1 MTKDRPFF
9 SRSIMELES
18 AFEERSTEPDF
29 IDALAEELTHRQTD
43 RAQRLA
49 ERVETTRDA
58 ATAARTAAKVQTPPL
73 PAPAPSATQFRD
85 VPPAVARVDTP
96 MPPIT
101 NAPGQVLGAWTAL
114 EVLNPQTFAKPY
126 DLASKSERALVA
138 DFAHGL
144 PWEVGDHGKPNKRLF
159 YHVILGTIDAPR
171 AFAALLDR
179 YVDSRVE
186 RPRVKAEAVLA
197 SIIVDK
203 NGIPVPDDA
212 VLVSS
217 FGWGLP
223 VALTGDLSD
232 LSRWTSV
239 SEQLHA
245 GLANQIRR
253 QDQRGDDRPLD
264 RALIQGA
271 YDWLLAELQ
280 LPADYARAPR
290 FAIRAFQDFRLREPP
305 DPPFLNSFFLR
316 DLGRAQT
323 LFERGNAPKAL
334 RLYIGQDK
342 PSTRRDLLEDAT
354 ALEEA
359 IAPSAIPSARWPAPG
374 RHPLVLLQQAAVN
387 LALKDASQPGIL
399 AVNGPPGTGKTTL
412 LRDIVAALITQR
424 AEAMCR
430 FDDPARAFS
439 DSRERVM
446 LNKENVSLY
455 SVDKSLRGF
464 EMLVVS
470 YNNGAVE
477 NVSAELPAQ
486 TAVAGDAGLSYFKP
500 LSDALLERPTWGL
513 VAGVLGN
520 KTNRSRFRNTFWW
533 DKDVGLAAYLAEAAG
548 TPQWIE
554 EAGPNNTTK
563 KRRPRLVVEA
573 SAPSS
578 HGEALKRWEVART
591 VFRKRSDETRQLLN
605 RLEAI
610 RAAVKNIGALT
621 TAAASSRAA
630 RDAAIANAEQLKNRF
645 HEALNRETAAGI
657 ALKSA
662 SERLDGH
669 EALRPGFF
677 ARLFNTT
684 AAKQWSATHA
694 PLANVHQK
702 LTTTRAER
710 AAAAARL
717 EEEWKSSEAAG
728 RRLTTESEAAESV
741 RAAAQRTLDEGV
753 ARLGDRLVDQTYF
766 EHGHEVK
773 HRSVPWCDSVAHR
786 IRDDLFVAAMELHKA
801 FIDAAAKPLRSNLA
815 GLVKAMGSTGGSTF
829 VDRKAPFLA
838 EVWASL
844 FLVVPVLSTT
854 FASVERMLGALP
866 QETFGWLLIDEAGQ
880 AMPQAAVG
888 AILRSRRAIVVGDP
902 MQIEPVVPLPER
914 LTQTICR
921 RFGVDPDRFNAPDA
935 SAQTLADAATPYM
948 AEFLGRQGSRVVGVP
963 LLVHR
968 RCAEPMFG
976 IANAIAY
983 QHLMV
988 HAKQPKESDIREC
1001 LGPSRWIDVQGS
1013 GRDKWCAEEGTVVLE
1028 MFRKLAAA
1036 DIAPNLYIISPFRIV
1051 EENLSQ
1057 LLLNSGL
1064 LASMTKDPGKWVR
1077 EHVGTVHTAQGREA
1091 EAVIL
1096 VLGAPDPDQRSA
1108 RGWAGGSPNL
1118 LNVALTRAQEV
1129 AYVVGNRQLW
1139 QEAGVFNALHLGMPS

>member
-18 AFEERSTEPDF
+18 AFEERSAEPDF
-29 IDALAEELTHRQTD
+29 IDALADELTHRQTD
-43 RAQRLA
+43 RAQRLV
-49 ERVETTRDA
+49 ERVQAVRA
-58 ATAARTAAKVQTPPL
+58 VAGAARPL
-73 PAPAPSATQFRD
+73 PAPQAPFPPTPITPVPPVTGAPSA
-85 VPPAVARVDTP
+85 AVRMDIP

-101 NAPGQVLGAWTAL
+101 DGPEQVLGAWTAL

-144 PWEVGDHGKPNKRLF
+144 PWEVGDRGKPNKRLF
-159 YHVILGTIDAPR
+159 YQVVLGTIDAPR

-197 SIIVDK
+197 SIVVDK
-203 NGIPVPDDA
+203 NGVPVPDDA
-212 VLVSS
+212 VVVSS

-223 VALTGDLSD
+223 VALAGDLSD

-245 GLANQIRR
+245 GLAKQIRR

-264 RALIQGA
+264 RALIQSA
-271 YDWLLAELQ
+271 YDWLLAELK

-290 FAIRAFQDFRLREPP
+290 FAIRVFQDFRLREPP
-305 DPPFLNSFFLR
+305 DPPLLNSFFLR

-323 LFERGNAPKAL
+323 LFAKGNAPKAL

-374 RHPLVLLQQAAVN
+374 RHPLVLLQQAAVD

-412 LRDIVAALITQR
+412 LRDIVAALVTQR
-424 AEAMCR
+424 AEAMCS

-439 DSRERVM
+439 DSGERIM
-446 LNKENVSLY
+446 LNKEKVSLY

-464 EMLVVS
+464 EMLVAS
-470 YNNGAVE
+470 SNNGAVE

-486 TAVAGDAGLSYFKP
+486 TAVADDAGLSYFKP
-500 LSDALLERPTWGL
+500 LSDALLDRPTWGL

-520 KTNRSRFRNTFWW
+520 AANRVRFMKTFWW
-533 DKDVGLAAYLAEAAG
+533 DDEVGLARYLAEAAG

-563 KRRPRLVVEA
+563 KHRPRLIVEA

-578 HGEALKRWEVART
+578 HSEAIKRWDAART
-591 VFRKRSDETRQLLN
+591 VFRQRSAEARRLLSG
-605 RLEAI
+605 LEAI
-610 RAAVKNIGALT
+610 RAAVKDIGALT
-621 TAAASSRAA
+621 RAATSSRAA
-630 RDAAIANAEQLKNRF
+630 RDTAIANAEQLKSRF
-645 HEALNRETAAGI
+645 HEALNRETAAGV

-662 SERLDGH
+662 RERLDAH

-677 ARLFNTT
+677 ARLFHTT
-684 AAKQWSATHA
+684 AAKQWSATRA

-702 LTTTRAER
+702 LTVTRAER

-717 EEEWKSSEAAG
+717 EEEWKSSEVAA
-728 RRLTTESEAAESV
+728 RKLTTESEAAESA
-741 RAAAQRTLDEGV
+741 RAAAQRTLDEGA
-753 ARLGDRLVDQTYF
+753 ARLGEHLVDQAYF
-766 EHGHEVK
+766 EHDHEAK
-773 HRSVPWCDSVAHR
+773 HRSVPWCDSASHR
-786 IRDDLFVAAMELHKA
+786 VRDDLFVAAMELHKA
-801 FIDAAAKPLRSNLA
+801 FIGAAAKPLRSNLA
-815 GLVKAMGSTGGSTF
+815 GLIKAMGSTGGSTF

-866 QETFGWLLIDEAGQ
+866 PETFGWLLIDEAGQ
-880 AMPQAAVG
+880 AVPQAAVG

-935 SAQTLADAATPYM
+935 SAQTLADAATPYV
-948 AEFLGRQGSRVVGVP
+948 AEFLGRQGSRIVGVP

-1013 GRDKWCAEEGTVVLE
+1013 GRDKWCADEGTVVLE
-1028 MFRKLAAA
+1028 MFRKLAEAS
-1036 DIAPNLYIISPFRIV
+1036 IAPNLYIVSPFRIV

-1057 LLLNSGL
+1057 LLLNSGV
-1064 LASMTKDPGKWVR
+1064 LASMIKDPGKWVR

-1096 VLGAPDPDQRSA
+1096 VLGAPDLDQRGA
-1108 RGWAGGSPNL
+1108 RVWAGGSPNL

-1139 QEAGVFNALHLGMPS
+1139 QEAGVFSALHLGMPS